1 MGEGISDRMA
11 EGQSVDRHHT
21 GLMLVVIL
29 EVYGMGFLI
38 LAGPALSCGTPI
50 CWDLAVRVVGSMLYT
65 LFLGVVTGGIL
76 WAGRR
81 YLLRNHATAW
91 HQHVLWGTGFWAAT
105 TLLYR
110 FNILL
115 DSQGG

>member
-1 MGEGISDRMA
+1 MDEGMSGGVA

-21 GLMLVVIL
+21 GLVLAVIL

-50 CWDLAVRVVGSMLYT
+50 CWYLAVRVVGSMLYT
-65 LFLGVVTGGIL
+65 LFLGVATGGII

-81 YLLRNHATAW
+81 YLLRNHAAW
-91 HQHVLWGTGFWAAT
+91 HRSVLWSTGFWAVT

-115 DSQGG
+115 DFQG